1 MQGTGMILDLVDNT
15 AECKYLDCP
24 PFPIDFRRTSNHV
37 PVADEPSATVQLVES
52 TKIIEEIKHLE
63 RYVEAKV
70 QARGSRG
77 NLTEPAV
84 HFGTKSAARAA
95 LIDSDSVHSAARPTE
110 GWAHRW
116 VPPASVQE
124 DYDDYHE
131 VLREDGSL

>member
-1 MQGTGMILDLVDNT
+1 MLVTD
-15 AECKYLDCP
+15 K
-24 PFPIDFRRTSNHV
+24 
-37 PVADEPSATVQLVES
+37 PSATVQLVES

-63 RYVEAKV
+63 RYIEAKV

-77 NLTEPAV
+77 NITEPAV

-95 LIDSDSVHSAARPTE
+95 LIDSDSLHSAARPNE

-124 DYDDYHE
+124 DDDDYHE

>member
-1 MQGTGMILDLVDNT
+1 MNGQKWCHSNCENVLPHTKMAGRDKND
-15 AECKYLDCP
+15 
-24 PFPIDFRRTSNHV
+24 RTNSRTFCQQNRIAFS
-37 PVADEPSATVQLVES
+37 PVQLVEP
-52 TKIIEEIKHLE
+52 TKIIEEIMHLE
-63 RYVEAKV
+63 LYIEAKV

-84 HFGTKSAARAA
+84 YFGTKSAARSA
-95 LIDSDSVHSAARPTE
+95 LIDSDSVHSAAHPTE
-110 GWAHRW
+110 GWAHQW

>member
-1 MQGTGMILDLVDNT
+1 M
-15 AECKYLDCP
+15 
-24 PFPIDFRRTSNHV
+24 

-63 RYVEAKV
+63 HYVEAKV
-70 QARGSRG
+70 QAHGSRG
-77 NLTEPAV
+77 NRTEPAV

-95 LIDSDSVHSAARPTE
+95 LIDSDSVHSAARPIK
-110 GWAHRW
+110 GWAHQW

>member
-1 MQGTGMILDLVDNT
+1 M
-15 AECKYLDCP
+15 
-24 PFPIDFRRTSNHV
+24 SNHV
-37 PVADEPSATVQLVES
+37 PVTDEPSATVQLVES

-95 LIDSDSVHSAARPTE
+95 LIDSDSVHSAVRPTE
-110 GWAHRW
+110 GWAHRL